1 MTPPICKLEEMFRV
15 ILYSLH
21 THFQNE
27 CASSYNYSIVRIDV
41 CCWYLRFIFIIMY
54 ITNNRRSVF
63 STCVRAASEK
73 KSFIRGI
80 AAYVTVVSLYQY
92 FILTCVRAASEST

>member
-1 MTPPICKLEEMFRV
+1 
-15 ILYSLH
+15 
-21 THFQNE
+21 
-27 CASSYNYSIVRIDV
+27 
-41 CCWYLRFIFIIMY
+41 MY

-80 AAYVTVVSLYQY
+80 AAYVTVVSFYQY
-92 FILTCVRAASEST
+92 FILTCVRAASENT